1 MPPSVACADVLT
13 STGNQSPCGRSAAF
27 NVSSTSPGS
36 TVAVIIS
43 RSTATMR
50 WRCLLWSI
58 TSAAPTVWPHCE
70 LPAPRAR
77 TGTASS
83 RQIARA
89 ARTSS
94 MLRGTS
100 TPTGSTW

>member
-13 STGNQSPCGRSAAF
+13 STGNHSPCGRSAAL
-27 NVSSTSPGS
+27 SASRTRPGR
-36 TVAVIIS
+36 TVAVSAS
-43 RSTATMR
+43 RSISTMAS
-50 WRCLLWSI
+50 RCLVWSI

-70 LPAPRAR
+70 LPPPRGS
-77 TGTASS
+77 TGTDSS
-83 RQIARA
+83 RQIAIA

-94 MLRGTS
+94 TVFGTS

>member
-1 MPPSVACADVLT
+1 MPPRVACADVLT
-13 STGNQSPCGRSAAF
+13 STGNHRPCGRSAAF
-27 NVSSTSPGS
+27 SASSTSPGS
-36 TVAVIIS
+36 TVAVIAS

-50 WRCLLWSI
+50 FKCLLWSI
-58 TSAAPTVWPHCE
+58 TSAAPTVCPHCE

-77 TGTASS
+77 TGTESS
-83 RQIARA
+83 RQIAIA